1 MTIAERIKQIR
12 EARGMSQREVAKA
25 LGISQPAYYYFESG
39 DRVPSLAMTK
49 ALARVFEVT
58 LDELAGDTK

>member
-1 MTIAERIKQIR
+1 MTIAERIKKIR
-12 EARGMSQREVAKA
+12 EAKGMSQREVASA

-49 ALARVFEVT
+49 ALARVFKVT